1 MSTRALIIGK
11 SKDGRYHYG
20 QTHFD
25 GDDNLEWLQKNM
37 NDPDK
42 VEEFLHY
49 MTEGCADGGEGHGIS
64 FLGYE
69 RSQADKDGV
78 ADYVF
83 FGRVE
88 YDYNKPKVEW
98 YDEGY
103 NCGISKTKKAI
114 LEMKKNGYFDFPEYI
129 SYWDG
134 KKWKNI

>member
-1 MSTRALIIGK
+1 MATRALIIGK
-11 SKDGRYHYG
+11 SKDGQYHYG
-20 QTHFD
+20 QTFFD
-25 GDDNLEWLQKNM
+25 GMDNLEWLQKNM
-37 NDPDK
+37 NDVDK

-49 MTEGCADGGEGHGIS
+49 MTEGCAEGGEGHGIR

-69 RSQADKDGV
+69 KKKENDGL
-78 ADYVF
+78 
-83 FGRVE
+83 FGRIE

-103 NCGISKTKKAI
+103 NCGIAKTKKAI
-114 LEMKKNGYFDFPEYI
+114 LEMKKQGYFDFPGYI

>member
-11 SKDGRYHYG
+11 SKDGQYHYG

-25 GDDNLEWLQKNM
+25 GMDNLEWLQKNM
-37 NDPDK
+37 NDVDK

-49 MTEGCADGGEGHGIS
+49 MTEGCADDGEGHGIS

-69 RSQADKDGV
+69 KKNARDGL
-78 ADYVF
+78 
-83 FGRVE
+83 FGRIE
-88 YDYNKPKVEW
+88 YDYNKPKIEW

-103 NCGISKTKKAI
+103 NCGIAKTKKEV
-114 LEMKKNGYFDFPEYI
+114 LELKKARHFDFPEYI

>member
-25 GDDNLEWLQKNM
+25 GDDNLEWLQTNM
-37 NDPDK
+37 NDVDK
-42 VEEFLHY
+42 VEDFLHQ
-49 MTEGCADGGEGHGIS
+49 MTEGCDNDESGDAGHGIS
-64 FLGYE
+64 SLSYE
-69 RSQADKDGV
+69 QTYKN
-78 ADYVF
+78 YKII
-83 FGRVE
+83 
-88 YDYNKPKVEW
+88 YNKDKPKIEW
-98 YDEGY
+98 CDEGY

-114 LEMKKNGYFDFPEYI
+114 LEMVKEGYFDFPEYI

>member
-11 SKDGRYHYG
+11 SKDGQYHYG
-20 QTHFD
+20 QTHSD
-25 GDDNLEWLQKNM
+25 GMDNLEWLQKNM

-49 MTEGCADGGEGHGIS
+49 MTEGCKDGGEGHGIS
-64 FLGYE
+64 YLGYE
-69 RSQADKDGV
+69 EKKVKNGL
-78 ADYVF
+78 
-83 FGRVE
+83 FGHIE

-98 YDEGY
+98 CEDGY
-103 NCGISKTKKAI
+103 NCGIAKTKKEVI
-114 LEMKKNGYFDFPEYI
+114 ELKKNCYFDFPEYI